1 MKAKKSLLLALL
13 SILVTSGANAENLQ
27 DVLVYSYENN
37 LTLSAERAGQ
47 RATDEEVAKAK
58 SGYRPTVVAEGSIAR
73 SYNKLDYVNPLM
85 NDGEKYYQNPMS
97 AQVKFVQPVFS
108 GLSTVNTVQ
117 AAQNQVK
124 ASRHAL
130 INTEQAVLL
139 DTVAVYMDV
148 IRDKAVL
155 ELQEHQ
161 EKVLKEHLA
170 SYKKRFKAGDL
181 TKTDVAQSEA
191 RASGATAARIAAQG
205 QLKVSEANFF
215 SVVGENP
222 SDLQDVKEFPFDLPA
237 TMEEA
242 LDLALKN
249 NPKILAANYAKE
261 SAKYAVKAKKGAL
274 APSINVGGAAGRQ
287 KENISIDK
295 DDYWQLQANLTVPLY
310 QSGAEYADIR
320 QAKQTENKYRI
331 LWSKTLQDVHAE
343 VVAAWENYTASKAQ
357 TESIKSQIK
366 ASEMALKGVIREAKV
381 GARTVLDVLD
391 AEQEHLDNQVM
402 LVKTH
407 RDEIVSAYALMS
419 AIGQMNPLGL
429 GLPVQAYDPK
439 EYYESVKNKW
449 LGYGIGE

>member
-1 MKAKKSLLLALL
+1 MKKSVFLGIV
-13 SILVTSGANAENLQ
+13 SILISCGVNAENLQ
-27 DVLVYSYENN
+27 DVLIYSYENN
-37 LTLSAERAGQ
+37 LALSAERAGQ

-58 SGYRPTVVAEGSIAR
+58 SGYRPTVVAEGSVGRA
-73 SYNKLDYVNPLM
+73 YNKLDYVNPLM
-85 NDGEKYYQNPMS
+85 SDGEKFHQNPMS
-97 AQVKFVQPVFS
+97 AQVSFVQPIFS
-108 GLSTVNTVQ
+108 GFSTVNSVK
-117 AAQNQVK
+117 AAKNQVK
-124 ASRHAL
+124 DSSHAL
-130 INTEQAVLL
+130 INTEQVILL
-139 DTVAVYMDV
+139 YTVAVYMDV

-155 ELQEHQ
+155 ELQQNQ

-222 SDLQDVKEFPFDLPA
+222 GALNDVKEFPFDLPT

-261 SAKYAVKAKKGAL
+261 STKYAVKAKRGKL
-274 APSINVGGAAGRQ
+274 APSVNLGGVVGRQ
-287 KENISIDK
+287 KESISIDK
-295 DDYWQLQANLTVPLY
+295 DDYWQVQANLTVPLY

-320 QAKQTENKYRI
+320 QAKQIENRYRI

-343 VVAAWENYTASKAQ
+343 VVAAWENYTASRAQ
-357 TESIKSQIK
+357 MESIKSQIE
-366 ASEMALKGVIREAKV
+366 ASGMALKGVIREAKV

-391 AEQEHLDNQVM
+391 AEQEHLNNQVA

-407 RDEIVSAYALMS
+407 RDEIVSAYALMA
-419 AIGQMNPLGL
+419 AIGQMNPVGL

>member
-1 MKAKKSLLLALL
+1 MKKFFLSGALL
-13 SILVTSGANAENLQ
+13 IFISCGVNAETLQ
-27 DVLVYSYENN
+27 DILVYSYENN
-37 LTLSAERAGQ
+37 LMLSAERAGQ
-47 RATDEEVAKAK
+47 RAVDEEVAKAK
-58 SGYRPTVVAEGSIAR
+58 SGYRPTVVAEGTAGR
-73 SYNKLDYVNPLM
+73 AYNKLDYVNPMM

-97 AQVKFVQPVFS
+97 AQVKFVQPIFS

-117 AAQNQVK
+117 AAKNQVK

-155 ELQEHQ
+155 ELQENQ
-161 EKVLKEHLA
+161 EKVLNEHLA

-222 SDLQDVKEFPFDLPA
+222 GVLEDVERFTFALPA

-274 APSINVGGAAGRQ
+274 GPSVNVGGVAGRQ
-287 KENISIDK
+287 KENISIEK

-320 QAKQTENKYRI
+320 QAKQTENRYRI

-343 VVAAWENYTASKAQ
+343 VVAAWENYMASKAQ
-357 TESIKSQIK
+357 VESIKAQIN

-391 AEQEHLDNQVM
+391 AEQEHLNNQVA
-402 LVKTH
+402 LVKVH
-407 RDEIVSAYALMS
+407 REEIVSAFALMS
-419 AIGQMNPLGL
+419 AIGQMNPVGL
-429 GLPVQAYDPK
+429 GLPVQPYDPK

-449 LGYGIGE
+449 LGYGIE

>member
-1 MKAKKSLLLALL
+1 MKKSFLLCLL
-13 SILVTSGANAENLQ
+13 SILIVSNASAENLQ
-27 DVLVYSYENN
+27 DILVYSYENN

-47 RATDEEVAKAK
+47 RAADEEVAKAK
-58 SGYRPTVVAEGSIAR
+58 SGYRPTVVAEGSVGR
-73 SYNKLDYVNPLM
+73 SYDKLDYTNPLM
-85 NDGEKYYQNPMS
+85 DDGEKYYQNPMS

-117 AAQNQVK
+117 AAKNQVK

-155 ELQEHQ
+155 DLKENQ
-161 EKVLKEHLA
+161 EKVLNEHLA

-215 SVVGENP
+215 SVIGEKP
-222 SDLQDVKEFPFDLPA
+222 VDLQDLKEFPFDLPA

-261 SAKYAVKAKKGAL
+261 SAKYAVKAKKGSL
-274 APSINVGGAAGRQ
+274 APSVNVGGAAGRQ
-287 KENISIDK
+287 KENISIDE
-295 DDYWQLQANLTVPLY
+295 DDYWKIQANLTVPLY

-357 TESIKSQIK
+357 VESIQSQIK

-391 AEQEHLDNQVM
+391 AEQEHLDNQVA

-407 RDEIVSAYALMS
+407 RDEIVSAYALMA

>member
-1 MKAKKSLLLALL
+1 MKAKMSFLL
-13 SILVTSGANAENLQ
+13 SFLSVWVVSAVQAGNLQ

-47 RATDEEVAKAK
+47 RATDENVSKAK
-58 SGYRPTVVAEGSIAR
+58 SGYRPTIVAEGTAGR
-73 SYNKLDYVNPLM
+73 AYNKLDYVNPLM
-85 NDGEKYYQNPMS
+85 EDGEKYYQNPMS
-97 AQVKFVQPVFS
+97 AQVRFVQPVFS
-108 GLSTVNTVQ
+108 GLSTVNSVK
-117 AAQNQVK
+117 AAKNQVK

-130 INTEQAVLL
+130 LNTEQAVLL

-155 ELQEHQ
+155 ELQQNQ
-161 EKVLKEHLA
+161 EKVLHEHLK
-170 SYKKRFKAGDL
+170 SYQKRFKAGDL

-191 RASGATAARIAAQG
+191 RASGATASRIAAQG

-222 SDLQDVKEFPFDLPA
+222 TALEDVKQVAFTLPA

-261 SAKYAVKAKKGAL
+261 SAKYAVKAKKGTL
-274 APSINVGGAAGRQ
+274 APSVNLGGAAGRQ
-287 KENISIDK
+287 KENMSIDK
-295 DDYWQLQANLTVPLY
+295 DDYWQVQANLTVPLY

-320 QAKQTENKYRI
+320 QAKQTENRYRI
-331 LWSKTLQDVHAE
+331 LWNKTLQDVHSE
-343 VVAAWENYTASKAQ
+343 VIAAWENYTASKAQ
-357 TESIKSQIK
+357 VESIKAQIK
-366 ASEMALKGVIREAKV
+366 ASELALKGVIREAKV

-391 AEQEHLDNQVM
+391 AEQEHLDNQVA

-407 RDEIVSAYALMS
+407 RDEIVSAYALMA
-419 AIGQMNPLGL
+419 AIGQMNPAGL
-429 GLPVQAYDPK
+429 GLPVEAYDPK
-439 EYYESVKNKW
+439 DYYESVKNKW

>member
-1 MKAKKSLLLALL
+1 MKKSVFLGIV
-13 SILVTSGANAENLQ
+13 SILISCGVNAENLQ
-27 DVLVYSYENN
+27 DVLIYSYENN
-37 LTLSAERAGQ
+37 LALSAERAGQ

-58 SGYRPTVVAEGSIAR
+58 SGYRPTVVAEGSVGRA
-73 SYNKLDYVNPLM
+73 YNKLDYVNPLM
-85 NDGEKYYQNPMS
+85 NDGEKFHQNPMS
-97 AQVKFVQPVFS
+97 AQVSFVQPIFS
-108 GLSTVNTVQ
+108 GFSTVNSVK
-117 AAQNQVK
+117 AAKNQVK

-130 INTEQAVLL
+130 INTEQAILL

-155 ELQEHQ
+155 ELQQNQ

-222 SDLQDVKEFPFDLPA
+222 GALNDVKEIPFDLPA

-261 SAKYAVKAKKGAL
+261 STKYAVKAKRGKL
-274 APSINVGGAAGRQ
+274 APSVNLRGVAGRQ
-287 KENISIDK
+287 KESISIDK
-295 DDYWQLQANLTVPLY
+295 DDYWQVQANLTVPLY

-320 QAKQTENKYRI
+320 QAKQIENRYRI

-343 VVAAWENYTASKAQ
+343 VVAAWENYTASRAQ
-357 TESIKSQIK
+357 MESIKSQIE
-366 ASEMALKGVIREAKV
+366 ASGMALKGVIREAKV

-391 AEQEHLDNQVM
+391 AEQEHLNNQVA

-407 RDEIVSAYALMS
+407 RDEIVSAYALMA
-419 AIGQMNPLGL
+419 AIGQMNPAGL

>member
-1 MKAKKSLLLALL
+1 MKAKNSCVLGML
-13 SILVTSGANAENLQ
+13 SVLFSTTVLAENLQ

-37 LTLSAERAGQ
+37 LTISAERAGQ
-47 RATDEEVAKAK
+47 RATDENVAKAK
-58 SGYRPTVVAEGSIAR
+58 SGYRPTVVAEGSVGR
-73 SYNKLDYVNPLM
+73 SYNKLDYTNPLM
-85 NDGEKYYQNPMS
+85 DDGEKYYQNPTS
-97 AQVKFVQPVFS
+97 AQVKFVQPIFS
-108 GLSTVNTVQ
+108 GLSTVNSVQ
-117 AAQNQVK
+117 AAKNQVK
-124 ASRHAL
+124 AGRHSL
-130 INTEQAVLL
+130 VNTEQAVLL

-170 SYKKRFKAGDL
+170 SYKKRFNAGDL
-181 TKTDVAQSEA
+181 TRTDVAQSEA

-222 SDLQDVKEFPFDLPA
+222 GKLEDVKEIGFILPQ

-242 LDLALKN
+242 LDMALKN

-274 APSINVGGAAGRQ
+274 APSVNVGGGAGRQ

-295 DDYWQLQANLTVPLY
+295 DDYWQIQANLTVPLY

-320 QAKQTENKYRI
+320 QAKQTENRYKI

-357 TESIKSQIK
+357 MESIKSQIK

-419 AIGQMNPLGL
+419 AIGQMNPDGL
-429 GLPVQAYDPK
+429 GLPVEAYDPK

-449 LGYGIGE
+449 IGYGIGE

>member
-1 MKAKKSLLLALL
+1 MQRSFIFSMMCFLL
-13 SILVTSGANAENLQ
+13 SSSAFAENLT
-27 DVLVYSYENN
+27 DVLVYSYKNN
-37 LTLSAERAGQ
+37 LTISAERAGQ
-47 RATDEEVAKAK
+47 RATDEMVAKAK
-58 SGYRPTVVAEGSIAR
+58 SGYRPTVVAEGNVGR
-73 SYNKLDYVNPLM
+73 SYNKLDYTNPLLD
-85 NDGEKYYQNPMS
+85 DGEKFYQNPMA

-108 GLSTVNTVQ
+108 GLSTVNSVQ
-117 AAQNQVK
+117 AAKNQVK

-130 INTEQAVLL
+130 VNTEQMVLL

-155 ELQEHQ
+155 ELQENQ
-161 EKVLKEHLA
+161 EKVLKQHLA
-170 SYKKRFKAGDL
+170 SYRKRFKAGDL
-181 TKTDVAQSEA
+181 TRTDVAQSEA

-222 SDLQDVKEFPFDLPA
+222 GALDDVDQIGFSLPT
-237 TMEEA
+237 TMKEA

-274 APSINVGGAAGRQ
+274 VPSVNVGGAAGRQ
-287 KENISIDK
+287 KENVSVDK
-295 DDYWQLQANLTVPLY
+295 DDYWQLQANVTIPLY
-310 QSGAEYADIR
+310 QSGVEYADIR
-320 QAKQTENKYRI
+320 QAKQTENKYKI
-331 LWSKTLQDVHAE
+331 LWTKTLQDVHAE

-357 TESIKSQIK
+357 MESIRSQIK

-419 AIGQMNPLGL
+419 AIGGMNPSGL
-429 GLPVQAYDPK
+429 GLPVDAYDPK

-449 LGYGIGE
+449 IGYGIGD

>member
-1 MKAKKSLLLALL
+1 MKKSFLLGLL
-13 SILVTSGANAENLQ
+13 SMLIVSEVKAEDLR
-27 DVLVYSYENN
+27 DILVYSYENN

-47 RATDEEVAKAK
+47 KATDENVAKAK
-58 SGYRPTVVAEGSIAR
+58 SGYRPTIVAEGTAGR

-85 NDGEKYYQNPMS
+85 NDGEEYYQNPMA
-97 AQVKFVQPVFS
+97 AQVKFVQPIFS
-108 GLSTVNTVQ
+108 GLSTVNSVQ
-117 AAQNQVK
+117 AAENQVK
-124 ASRHAL
+124 ASRHSL

-155 ELQEHQ
+155 DLKENQ

-222 SDLQDVKEFPFDLPA
+222 SSLKDVEQVTFALPS
-237 TMEEA
+237 TMDDA

-274 APSINVGGAAGRQ
+274 VPSINVGGSAGRQ

-295 DDYWQLQANLTVPLY
+295 DDYWQLQANLVVPLY

-320 QAKQTENKYRI
+320 QAKQTENRYRI
-331 LWSKTLQDVHAE
+331 LWTKTLQDVHAE

-357 TESIKSQIK
+357 VESIKDQIK

-391 AEQEHLDNQVM
+391 AEQEHLDNQVA
-402 LVKTH
+402 LIKTH
-407 RDEIVSAYALMS
+407 RDEIVSAFALMA
-419 AIGQMNPLGL
+419 AIGKMNPEALGL
-429 GLPVQAYDPK
+429 SVQAYDPK

>member
-1 MKAKKSLLLALL
+1 MKKYLLSLLVVFM
-13 SILVTSGANAENLQ
+13 SCGGNAKGLE
-27 DVLVYSYENN
+27 DVLAYSYKNN

-58 SGYRPTVVAEGSIAR
+58 SGYRPNVVAEGSVGRA
-73 SYNKLDYVNPLM
+73 YNKLDYVNPLM

-97 AQVKFVQPVFS
+97 AQLKLTQPIFS
-108 GLSTVNTVQ
+108 GLSTVNAVQ
-117 AAQNQVK
+117 SAENQVK
-124 ASRHAL
+124 AGRNAL
-130 INTEQAVLL
+130 VNAEQMVLL

-155 ELQEHQ
+155 DLKKNQ
-161 EKVLKEHLA
+161 EKVLSEHLK

-222 SDLQDVKEFPFDLPA
+222 EDLKDVEKVGFSLPK
-237 TMEEA
+237 TMDEA
-242 LDLALKN
+242 LELALKN

-261 SAKYAVKAKKGAL
+261 SAKYAVKAKKGRL
-274 APSINVGGAAGRQ
+274 APSVNVGAAAGRQ

-295 DDYWQLQANLTVPLY
+295 DDYWQVQANLSVPLY
-310 QSGAEYADIR
+310 QSGAEYADVR
-320 QAKQTENKYRI
+320 QAKQTENQYKI

-343 VVAAWENYTASKAQ
+343 VVSAWENYTASKAQ
-357 TESIKSQIK
+357 VESIQAQIK
-366 ASEMALKGVIREAKV
+366 ASEIALKGVIREAKV

-391 AEQEHLDNQVM
+391 AEQEHLDNRVS
-402 LVKTH
+402 LIKVH
-407 RDEIVSAYALMS
+407 RDEIVSAFALM
-419 AIGQMNPLGL
+419 AAVGKMNPVEL
-429 GLPVQAYDPK
+429 GLPVQPYDPK

-449 LGYGIGE
+449 LGYGIE

>member
-1 MKAKKSLLLALL
+1 MMKKSFVLGVL
-13 SILVTSGANAENLQ
+13 SAFIPGVASAENLQ

-37 LTLSAERAGQ
+37 LTISAERAGQ
-47 RATDEEVAKAK
+47 RATDEQVAKAK
-58 SGYRPTVVAEGSIAR
+58 SGYRPTVVAEGSAGR
-73 SYNKLDYVNPLM
+73 AYNKLDYTNPLM
-85 NDGEKYYQNPMS
+85 DDGEKYYQNPMS
-97 AQVKFVQPVFS
+97 AQVKFVQPIFS
-108 GLSTVNTVQ
+108 GLSTVNSVQ
-117 AAQNQVK
+117 AAKNQVK
-124 ASRHAL
+124 ASRHSL
-130 INTEQAVLL
+130 MNTEQVVLL

-155 ELQEHQ
+155 ELQENQ

-222 SDLQDVKEFPFDLPA
+222 KSLEDVEQIAFVLPQ
-237 TMEEA
+237 TMDEA

-261 SAKYAVKAKKGAL
+261 SAKYSVKAKKGAL

-287 KENISIDK
+287 KENVSIDK
-295 DDYWQLQANLTVPLY
+295 DDYWQVQANLTVPLY

-320 QAKQTENKYRI
+320 QAKQTENRYKI

-357 TESIKSQIK
+357 VESIKAQIK
-366 ASEMALKGVIREAKV
+366 ASKMALEGVIREAKV

-419 AIGQMNPLGL
+419 AVGQMNPAGL
-429 GLPVQAYDPK
+429 GLPVEAYDPK

>member
-1 MKAKKSLLLALL
+1 MMKKSFLVSLL
-13 SILVTSGANAENLQ
+13 SALISCTATAESLQ
-27 DVLVYSYENN
+27 DVLVYSYQNN
-37 LTLSAERAGQ
+37 LTLSAERVGQ

-58 SGYRPTVVAEGSIAR
+58 SGYRPSIFAEGSVAR

-85 NDGEKYYQNPMS
+85 NDGEKFYQNPTS
-97 AQVKFVQPVFS
+97 AQIKLVQPVFS
-108 GLSTVNTVQ
+108 GFSTINSVQ
-117 AAQNQVK
+117 AAKNQVK
-124 ASRHAL
+124 ANRNTL
-130 INTEQAVLL
+130 VNTEQMILL

-155 ELQEHQ
+155 DLKENQ
-161 EKVLKEHLA
+161 EKVLHEHLK
-170 SYKKRFKAGDL
+170 SYQKRFRAGDL

-205 QLKVSEANFF
+205 QLKMSEANFF
-215 SVVGENP
+215 SVVGQNP
-222 SDLQDVKEFPFDLPA
+222 SSLEDVKQIGFTLPN
-237 TMEEA
+237 TIEDA

-261 SAKYAVKAKKGAL
+261 AARYAVKAKKGKL
-274 APSINVGGAAGRQ
+274 APSIDVGAAAGRQ
-287 KENISIDK
+287 KENISVDK
-295 DDYWQLQANLTVPLY
+295 DDYWQVQANLSIPLY

-331 LWSKTLQDVHAE
+331 LWTKTLQDVHAE
-343 VVAAWENYTASKAQ
+343 VVSAWENYMASKAQ
-357 TESIKSQIK
+357 VESIKSQIK

-391 AEQEHLDNQVM
+391 AEQEHLDNQVA

-407 RDEIVSAYALMS
+407 RDEIVSAYALMA